1 MEYQKVINFWDDTSN
16 QPSKFRKKSW
26 LEVNEEWPA
35 SYKIGSQIGFKNLI
49 LKPSLFDYINAYI
62 LVSGI
67 ITITGAGK
75 DDPSK
80 PRDEVNKGVILE
92 NCMLLTHC
100 ISETNNTQIDHA
112 KLDILMPMY
121 NLIQYSNNFSEI
133 LISSW

>member
-35 SYKIGSQIGFKNLI
+35 SYKIGSQIGFKTLI

-75 DDPSK
+75 DDRSK